1 MAISRRDFLRR
12 VRFGALLLLPSR
24 RAFASRGESRALDFE
39 HTHTGESLSVTYWAD
54 GRYVP
59 EALARVDRLLRDFRT
74 GDVHA
79 IDPKLLDLLHELRVS
94 TGASAPYQVISGYR
108 SPETN
113 AMLRAQGRK
122 VGSRSLHM
130 KGEAIDVRLA
140 DVPTARVRDVALKLA
155 RGGVGYYEKKDFVHV
170 DVGRVR
176 RW

>member
-1 MAISRRDFLRR
+1 MTISRRDFLRR
-12 VRFGALLLLPSR
+12 AGFGALLVLPSA
-24 RAFASRGESRALDFE
+24 RALASRGELRALSFE
-39 HTHTGESLSVTYWAD
+39 HVHTGESLSVTYWEE
-54 GRYVP
+54 GQYVP
-59 EALARVDRLLRDFRT
+59 EALARIDHLLRDFRT
-74 GDVHA
+74 GDVQA
-79 IDPKLLDLLHELRVS
+79 IEPKLLDLLHELRV
-94 TGASAPYQVISGYR
+94 TTEASAPYQVISGYR

-113 AMLRAQGRK
+113 AMLRDQGRQ

-155 RGGVGYYEKKDFVHV
+155 RGGVGYYEKNDFVHV